1 MPSTTCSNAPSRQAG
16 GSLAC
21 PQATNK
27 PVKAVS
33 HRNRRGRLVTDVKR
47 SSTFCCNHPALKRAP
62 PNGSRLSCGA
72 SACGRKHPA
81 LRYELVGA
89 QTHASPESQPRQLQ
103 ALVRRRHGLVGL
115 LAVTTWAEHYESHP
129 KNQEAGRDNEK
140 SIDDRAR

>member
-62 PNGSRLSCGA
+62 PNGSCLSCGRNA
-72 SACGRKHPA
+72 QSRKVEERPI
-81 LRYELVGA
+81 ELVGRQHNSSLLA
-89 QTHASPESQPRQLQ
+89 CARQLQ
-103 ALVRRRHGLVGL
+103 APVRPAVAAPTLSWSGLENGIME
-115 LAVTTWAEHYESHP
+115 THNP
-129 KNQEAGRDNEK
+129 
-140 SIDDRAR
+140 I